1 MPMRPRR
8 RRLGI
13 LQFLLEVVDQLL
25 QVLWPAR
32 RVLRH
37 NSAVIFGT
45 VAVIAA
51 CITALDFAFGGA
63 FTQLLGHH

>member
-8 RRLGI
+8 RRRGFAG
-13 LQFLLEVVDQLL
+13 FLLEVVDQLL
-25 QVLWPAR
+25 QAVWPPE

-51 CITALDFAFGGA
+51 SIVALDFAFGGA